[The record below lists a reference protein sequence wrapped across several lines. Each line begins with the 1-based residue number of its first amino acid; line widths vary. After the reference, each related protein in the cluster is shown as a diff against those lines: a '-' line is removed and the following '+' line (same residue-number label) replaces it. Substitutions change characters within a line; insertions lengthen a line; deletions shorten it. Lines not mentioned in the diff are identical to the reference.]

1 MRLTIIETGLPPE
14 PLRADWPTYP
24 VMFEQL
30 ISQVDNG
37 FTYETCSV
45 VCGEAFPD
53 PATLGGVIHTGSA
66 FGVYDNVAWMSELL
80 NFIQKTARANVPQF
94 GICFGHQAM
103 AEALG
108 GRAGKSE
115 KGWGLGRHEYE
126 TPHRPGWM
134 ATGPENFTL
143 AVSHQDQVT
152 AIPDG
157 AKVTARSDFCEYA
170 GLVYGCSPSASF
182 QGHPEFDAGF
192 CSALHESRRALI
204 GDALVDAALDSF
216 AKPLTRL
223 PVAKWMAEFFRTHG
237 RTPE

>member
-1 MRLTIIETGLPPE
+1 MKLTIIETGLPPD

-24 VMFEQL
+24 VMFERL
-30 ISQVDNG
+30 ISKVDQD
-37 FTYETCSV
+37 FVFETCSIV
-45 VCGEAFPD
+45 TGDAFPK
-53 PATLGGVIHTGSA
+53 PNVLEGVIITGSA
-66 FGVYDNVAWMSELL
+66 YGVYDDVPWMPQLFD
-80 NFIQKTARANVPQF
+80 FIRGMAAAQVPQF

-108 GRAGKSE
+108 GKAGKSE
-115 KGWGLGRHEYE
+115 KGWGLGRHEYQ

-134 ATGPENFTL
+134 TSGPDTFTL

-157 AKVTARSDFCEYA
+157 TKITARSDFCEYA
-170 GLVYGCSPSASF
+170 GLAYSGSPSASF

-192 CSALHESRRALI
+192 GAALHESRRDRI

-216 AKPLTRL
+216 AKPLDRL
-223 PVAKWMAEFFRTHG
+223 VVARWMADFFRHFAKA
-237 RTPE
+237 

>member
-24 VMFEQL
+24 VMFEEL
-30 ISQVDNG
+30 ISQVDDG

-45 VCGEAFPD
+45 VTGDAFPD
-53 PATLGGVIHTGSA
+53 PATLDGVLHTGSA
-66 FGVYDNVAWMSELL
+66 FGVYDDVAWMPELMD
-80 NFIQKTARANVPQF
+80 FIRETAAANVPQF

-108 GRAGKSE
+108 GRAQKSD

-126 TPHRPGWM
+126 TPHRPDWM
-134 ATGPENFTL
+134 ASGPERFTL

-157 AKVTARSDFCEYA
+157 AKVTASSDFCEYA
-170 GLVYGCSPSASF
+170 GIAYAGSPSASF

-204 GDALVDAALDSF
+204 GDELVDAALDSF
-216 AKPLTRL
+216 AKPLTRA
-223 PVAKWMAEFFRTHG
+223 PVAQWMADFFRAH
-237 RTPE
+237 RKS